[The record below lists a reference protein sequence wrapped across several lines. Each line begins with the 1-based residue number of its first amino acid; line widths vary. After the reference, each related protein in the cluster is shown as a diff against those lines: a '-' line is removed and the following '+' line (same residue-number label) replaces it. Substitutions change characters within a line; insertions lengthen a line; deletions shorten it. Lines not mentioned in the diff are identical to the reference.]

1 VDREYPSFGRC
12 EEGKDL
18 LYDERDERSTKYY
31 PKSDGSSLI
40 PLPSASGEGENNL
53 EEREDCGVEYR
64 ANPVDS
70 SEFSRSRDLG
80 LCIVLREQED
90 VYWREQG
97 SERKVDVKCKAPG
110 CRRD

>member
-1 VDREYPSFGRC
+1 M
-12 EEGKDL
+12 
-18 LYDERDERSTKYY
+18 YDEHDERSTKYY
-31 PKSDGSSLI
+31 PKSDGSCLV

-70 SEFSRSRDLG
+70 SEFSRSRGLG
-80 LCIVLREQED
+80 LCIVLWEQED
-90 VYWREQG
+90 IDWREQG
-97 SERKVDVKCKAPG
+97 SERKIDVKCKAPG